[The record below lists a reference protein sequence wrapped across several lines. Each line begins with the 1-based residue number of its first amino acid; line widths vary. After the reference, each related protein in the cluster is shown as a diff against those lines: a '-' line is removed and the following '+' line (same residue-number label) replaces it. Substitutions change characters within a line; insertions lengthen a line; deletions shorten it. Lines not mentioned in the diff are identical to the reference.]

1 MAPPGFVS
9 SDGRVARPMSRLQ
22 CARPPLRALTGT
34 LKILKEFTAL
44 ADHACCKRRTN
55 GRANFLRPV
64 RYSRLLLLMPNSS
77 IRQTKNF
84 MACLRA
90 AREFRIER
98 LCTRRQIYAQH
109 FGARRTQIFPP
120 DAMTGACVQMNEP
133 DGNDA
138 ARDCEPPAPL
148 NMFTR
153 LVVLAAV
160 ALGFGVAAQLLVGAS
175 HRRAL
180 PGQAL
185 NTP

>member
-34 LKILKEFTAL
+34 LIILKGVYGVSRRP
-44 ADHACCKRRTN
+44 CCQRRTN
-55 GRANFLRPV
+55 GSASSLRPV
-64 RYSRLLLLMPNSS
+64 RYSRLRLLMPNSS

-90 AREFRIER
+90 GREFRIER
-98 LCTRRQIYAQH
+98 LCTRPQIYAQH
-109 FGARRTQIFPP
+109 FGARRMQIFPP
-120 DAMTGACVQMNEP
+120 DAMTGACVQMSEP

-175 HRRAL
+175 H
-180 PGQAL
+180 
-185 NTP
+185 